1 MKKTLQ
7 SLVLLLVALM
17 VPTTASAA
25 WVQVADGVYQDG
37 STLCIGSGVTSLG
50 GLQLNPSVIYCYAA
64 IPPACVSNT
73 FTGYGATLH
82 VPTASMVSYFTA
94 QYWYNFN
101 NILADAIEPQSV
113 TMSENEASVE
123 IGKQLPL
130 TATVAPSDATP
141 RTVYWSSTNTS
152 VATVSSSGTVTAV
165 GIGDCYIRAICV
177 DKQALCHITVTP
189 ERVTITLDK
198 QEARLLPNHLMTLTA
213 TSSPATTDLAVTS
226 SNNAVAIPRIV
237 NGTIQVVGVSEGIA
251 TITVSTTDGWCHPAT
266 CQVTV
271 YTELGDVTCDG
282 YINIA
287 DATSLIDYILGS
299 ESAISSTANA
309 DTNSDGVIGI
319 ADVTSIIDYILAGG
333 IWPWEDPLP
342 VTETF
347 TVNGVTFTMV
357 AVEGGTFTMGATAE
371 QGSDAYDSEKPA
383 HQVTLSSYCIG
394 QTEVTQALWQAV
406 MGSNPSSFNGG
417 NYGTNLQRPVEK
429 VSWNDCQT
437 FITKLNQ
444 MTGKTFR
451 LPTEAEWEFAA
462 RGGKLSQWYK
472 YAGSNTIGDVA
483 WYYDNSY
490 ALGSSNPDYGT
501 HTVGTKSPNELG
513 LYDMS
518 GNVWEW
524 CQDWYGSHSSE
535 AQTNPTGQTSGSYRV
550 LRGGSWA
557 SDAGY
562 CRVSI
567 RNGGTPS
574 HTGSGLGLRL
584 ALDPDNSAKFRLSE
598 TVVTVMAGS
607 SQSVE
612 ILNGNGSYTTSGGDG
627 MVTTSINGNSLTV
640 TGVEEGTSTVYL
652 TDTSTGATSVL
663 TVIVKSNFETFTVNG
678 VTFTMV
684 AVEGGT
690 FTMGATAEQ
699 GSDAY
704 NSEKPAHQVTLSSY
718 CIGQTEVTQALWK
731 AVMGSNPS
739 YFSSP
744 NNYATN
750 LQRPVEQVSWN
761 DCQTFIT
768 KLNQMT
774 GKTFR
779 LPTEAEWE
787 FAARGGNLSQ
797 GYKYAGSNTIGDVAW
812 YDGNSYALGSSN
824 PDYGTHTVGTKSPNE
839 LGLYDM
845 SGNVCE
851 FCQDWYGSYS
861 SEAQTNPTGQTSGS
875 YRVLRGGGWDRL
887 AGGCRVSCRS
897 RNTPTGTG
905 YNLGL
910 RLAL

>member
-50 GLQLNPSVIYCYAA
+50 SLQLNPSVIYCYAA

-94 QYWYNFN
+94 QYWYNFTN
-101 NILADAIEPQSV
+101 VLSDAIEPQTV

-189 ERVTITLDK
+189 ERVTITLDQ
-198 QEARLLPNHLMTLTA
+198 QEARLMPNHLMTLTA

-251 TITVSTTDGWCHPAT
+251 TITVSTADGWCHPAT

-299 ESAISSTANA
+299 ESAISSTTNA

-319 ADVTSIIDYILAGG
+319 ADVTAIIDYILAGG

-357 AVEGGTFTMGATAE
+357 AVEGGTFTMGA
-371 QGSDAYDSEKPA
+371 SDDDTEAYSWEKPA
-383 HQVTLSSYCIG
+383 HQVTLSSFSIG
-394 QTEVTQALWQAV
+394 QTEVTQELWQAV
-406 MGSNPSSFNGG
+406 MGSNPSYFTGDLS
-417 NYGTNLQRPVEK
+417 RPVEK
-429 VSWNDCQT
+429 VSWYDCQT
-437 FITKLNQ
+437 FITRLNE
-444 MTGKTFR
+444 MTGKQFR
-451 LPTEAEWEFAA
+451 LPTEAEWEYAA
-462 RGGKLSQWYK
+462 RGGNQSQGYK

-490 ALGSSNPDYGT
+490 GLGSSNPDYGT
-501 HTVGTKSPNELG
+501 HAVATKAANELG

-524 CQDWYGSHSSE
+524 CQDWYSSSYYSNSP
-535 AQTNPTGQTSGSYRV
+535 TVNPTGPTSGSNRV
-550 LRGGSWA
+550 LRGGSWG
-557 SDAGY
+557 SDARR
-562 CRVSI
+562 CRVTDRDDNYLS
-567 RNGGTPS
+567 N
-574 HTGSGLGLRL
+574 TGSYLGLRL
-584 ALDPDNSAKFRLSE
+584 AL
-598 TVVTVMAGS
+598 
-607 SQSVE
+607 
-612 ILNGNGSYTTSGGDG
+612 
-627 MVTTSINGNSLTV
+627 
-640 TGVEEGTSTVYL
+640 
-652 TDTSTGATSVL
+652 
-663 TVIVKSNFETFTVNG
+663 
-678 VTFTMV
+678 
-684 AVEGGT
+684 
-690 FTMGATAEQ
+690 
-699 GSDAY
+699 
-704 NSEKPAHQVTLSSY
+704 
-718 CIGQTEVTQALWK
+718 
-731 AVMGSNPS
+731 
-739 YFSSP
+739 
-744 NNYATN
+744 
-750 LQRPVEQVSWN
+750 
-761 DCQTFIT
+761 
-768 KLNQMT
+768 
-774 GKTFR
+774 
-779 LPTEAEWE
+779 
-787 FAARGGNLSQ
+787 
-797 GYKYAGSNTIGDVAW
+797 
-812 YDGNSYALGSSN
+812 
-824 PDYGTHTVGTKSPNE
+824 
-839 LGLYDM
+839 
-845 SGNVCE
+845 
-851 FCQDWYGSYS
+851 
-861 SEAQTNPTGQTSGS
+861 
-875 YRVLRGGGWDRL
+875 
-887 AGGCRVSCRS
+887 
-897 RNTPTGTG
+897 
-905 YNLGL
+905 
-910 RLAL
+910 